1 MNRLV
6 LCVVD
11 SVHAGVTCCI
21 VTRNGMILS
30 GSLVLGARVTP
41 LTRFAKFTAFYPVFL
56 VWVIGVVFGE
66 NGF

>member
-30 GSLVLGARVTP
+30 GSLVLGASVTP
-41 LTRFAKFTAFYPVFL
+41 LTRFAKFTAFYPVLL
-56 VWVIGVVFGE
+56 V
-66 NGF
+66 